1 MTNKKTEKAGTV
13 TLPQDPNSMN
23 VSVGKRLRH
32 IRDMYGLS
40 QRELARR
47 SGLTNGTI
55 SLIEQDLVS
64 PSISSL
70 KRVLDGF
77 PISLSD
83 FFGDVFETEQPAFFK
98 ANELTEIAGGP
109 ISYRQV
115 GDKLKARSL
124 QVLHEK
130 YEPGADTGKAM
141 ISHPGEE
148 SGVVISG
155 QIELTVGGRVEV
167 LQEGDAYYFNSRL
180 PHRFRNPNNRQP
192 CIVVS
197 ACTPPTF

>member
-1 MTNKKTEKAGTV
+1 MTNKIIDKAQTAVPPVSSNDGT
-13 TLPQDPNSMN
+13 L
-23 VSVGKRLRH
+23 SVGKRLRH

-64 PSISSL
+64 PSISSI

-83 FFGDVFETEQPAFFK
+83 FFGSIFETEQPAFFK
-98 ANELTEIAGGP
+98 PHQLTEIASGP
-109 ISYRQV
+109 ISFRQV
-115 GDKLKARSL
+115 GDNLKQRSL

-130 YEPGADTGKAM
+130 YEPGSDTGKAM

-148 SGVVISG
+148 SGIVISG
-155 QIELTVGGRVEV
+155 QIELTVGGHVET
-167 LQEGDAYYFNSRL
+167 LSEGDAYYFNSRL
-180 PHRFRNPNNRQP
+180 PHRFRNTTTKY
-192 CIVVS
+192 CVIVS

>member
-1 MTNKKTEKAGTV
+1 MTNKKPAKAETTIPPVETNDGT
-13 TLPQDPNSMN
+13 L
-23 VSVGKRLRH
+23 SVGKRLRH

-64 PSISSL
+64 PSISSI

-83 FFGDVFETEQPAFFK
+83 FFGSIFETEQPAFFK
-98 ANELTEIAGGP
+98 SNQLTEIAGGP
-109 ISYRQV
+109 ISFRQV
-115 GDKLKARSL
+115 GDNLKQRSL
-124 QVLHEK
+124 QVLHER
-130 YEPGADTGKAM
+130 YEPGSDTGKAM

-148 SGVVISG
+148 SGIIISG
-155 QIELTVGGRVEV
+155 QIELTVGGHVET
-167 LQEGDAYYFNSRL
+167 LGEGEAYYFNSRL
-180 PHRFRNPNNRQP
+180 PHRFRNTTSKN
-192 CIVVS
+192 CVIVS